1 MTKHLRTEREM
12 YFNMESLSIDLE
24 TYSDIDL
31 KKCGVY
37 KYAESPNFEILL
49 FAYSVNNGPV
59 QVIDLAQ
66 GEDIPTEI
74 LAALTDE
81 TITKWAYN
89 ASFER
94 ICLSVWLRRN
104 HPEYFQSYSILED
117 TVGDY
122 LDPSAWKCSRIWGA
136 YMGLPLSLEGI
147 GAVLKLSDQKMKEGK
162 DLIKYF
168 CVPCKATKVN
178 GGRTRNLPSDAPD
191 KWDVFKSYNKRDVE
205 VELAIKEK
213 LSKFPVPE
221 FIWDEYHLDQEI
233 NDRGIGVD
241 MQLVENAIDID
252 SKTKD
257 YLMSRLVT
265 LTGLENPN
273 SVQQMKTW
281 LSDYGIETESL
292 DKKAVKELLSDA
304 DKKVSEVLECR
315 QQLAKSSVKKYTAM
329 QNMACDD
336 NRARGCFM
344 FYGANRSGRWAGRGI
359 QLQNLPQNHMSD
371 LEEARNLV
379 RDGNFEALELLYD
392 NVPGVLSELIR
403 TAFVPKPGYKYIVAD
418 FSAIEARVLSFLA
431 GEQWRIDVFKEG
443 KDIYCASASQMFKVP
458 VEKHGVN
465 SHLRQKGKIAELA
478 LGYGGS
484 VGALTSMGAIEMGLA
499 EEELQ
504 PLVNAWRDSNQNITN
519 LWWSVDSAV
528 KQAVI
533 YKSAAE
539 THGLKFY
546 YKSGML
552 FIDLPSGRKL
562 CYVKPRMGVNQ
573 FGSDSVTYEGINN
586 NKWTRIESY
595 GPKFVENIVQAI
607 SRDILAYAMRTLSHC
622 FICGHVHDELIIEC
636 SKDVSL
642 EAICEQMGRTPPW
655 IKGLLLRAD
664 GYECDFYKKD

>member
-1 MTKHLRTEREM
+1 
-12 YFNMESLSIDLE
+12 MESLSIDLE

-49 FAYSVNNGPV
+49 FAYSVDNGPV

-74 LAALTDE
+74 LAALTDD

-122 LDPSAWKCSRIWGA
+122 LDPGAWKCSRIWGA

>member
-1 MTKHLRTEREM
+1 
-12 YFNMESLSIDLE
+12 MESLSIDLE

-49 FAYSVNNGPV
+49 FAYSVDNGPV

-418 FSAIEARVLSFLA
+418 FSAIEARLLSFLA